1 MSTDRDWDVLLIGG
15 GGAVG
20 KTHVASRIGARFTAS
35 TMQADDIRLVLQR
48 AIPAA
53 TNPGL
58 HFFVA
63 ADIRNLDLGDA
74 IDRQLE
80 IGRFVSEMLEVV
92 IAHHVSTARRLVIE
106 GDAILPDLATQKR
119 HAGIPTKGR
128 LRAVFVEEKDPDLV
142 YAAQRERGRG
152 SDSDENQR
160 RWAAFHYEH
169 GLVLADRAR
178 TLGVPVVPARPRH
191 NLAARIRDAAG
202 I

>member
-20 KTHVASRIGARFTAS
+20 KTHVASRIGARFSAS
-35 TMQADDIRLVLQR
+35 TMQADDVRLVLQR
-48 AIPAA
+48 AIPAT

-63 ADIRNLDLGDA
+63 ADIRNLDLADS
-74 IDRQLE
+74 IPRQLE
-80 IGRFVSEMLEVV
+80 IGRFVSEMLEIA
-92 IAHHVSTARRLVIE
+92 IAHHVSTAQRLVIE

-119 HAGIPTKGR
+119 HAGISTKGR
-128 LRAVFVEEKDPDLV
+128 VRAVFIEEKDLDRV

-152 SDSDENQR
+152 SDLDQR
-160 RWAAFHYEH
+160 RWAAFHHEH
-169 GLVLADRAR
+169 GRVLADRAR